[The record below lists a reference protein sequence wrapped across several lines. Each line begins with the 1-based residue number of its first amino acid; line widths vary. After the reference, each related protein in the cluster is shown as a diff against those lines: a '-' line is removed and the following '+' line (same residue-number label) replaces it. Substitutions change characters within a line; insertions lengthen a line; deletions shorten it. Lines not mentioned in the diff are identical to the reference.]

1 MNVAGKMIA
10 SLALAAVV
18 SGAARAAEG
27 SPSGNPYAAV
37 VARNIFGLVPI
48 PVSNAAEELPPP
60 EPPPKITPNGI
71 MSIFGKLQVLFK
83 VPGKPVAGQPAK
95 DESYVLCEGERQ
107 DEIEVQK
114 IDEKA
119 GTVTFNNHG
128 VIQELALVVG
138 AATGPVGGPGGGPK
152 MPAGFAPGSFAVPPM
167 PRLAPAMGGVPA
179 GAGGRMNPSSASS
192 GQPVF
197 GGGMPFSNQSAGAA
211 KAPEETLTPE
221 AQILIMEHQRSDWLK
236 TGGPA
241 MIMPPTPITH
251 LIEQD
256 AK

>member
-1 MNVAGKMIA
+1 MKVAGKMIA
-10 SLALAAVV
+10 SLVMAAVMYGPV
-18 SGAARAAEG
+18 QAAEG
-27 SPSGNPYAAV
+27 VASGNPYSAL

-48 PVSNAAEELPPP
+48 PVSNTADELPPP

-83 VPGKPVAGQPAK
+83 VPGKPVSGQPAK
-95 DESYVLCEGERQ
+95 DASYVLCQGERQ

-128 VIQELALVVG
+128 VVQELALEKG
-138 AATGPVGGPGGGPK
+138 AASGPAGLPGGGPK
-152 MPAGFAPGSFAVPPM
+152 VPTGFAPGSFAVPPM
-167 PRLAPAMGGVPA
+167 PRLAPAMGGSPV
-179 GAGGRMNPSSASS
+179 GAGGRMNPSSSAP

-197 GGGMPFSNQSAGAA
+197 GGGMPFSSQSTGAS
-211 KAPEETLTPE
+211 KTPEEPPLTPE
-221 AQILIMEHQRSDWLK
+221 AQIIMMEQQRSDWLRN
-236 TGGPA
+236 GGPA

-251 LIEQD
+251 LNQ
-256 AK
+256 